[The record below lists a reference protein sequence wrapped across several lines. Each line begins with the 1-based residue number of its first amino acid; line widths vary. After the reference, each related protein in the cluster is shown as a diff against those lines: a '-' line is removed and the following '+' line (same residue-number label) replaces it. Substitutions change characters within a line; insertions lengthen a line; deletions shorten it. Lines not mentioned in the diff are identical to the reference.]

1 MFSRHKS
8 QRLAVLFALLICVGA
23 VAMLK
28 DAAPTASATGQGIS
42 RLFLAPVPCSG
53 QLLRDSHS
61 QRSRVLS
68 RPLACVTALPV
79 LCQQAAVDAGL
90 VSSFS
95 PARRS
100 AFPDT
105 RSGRSPPPAL
115 S

>member
-1 MFSRHKS
+1 MFSRPKS
-8 QRLAVLFALLICVGA
+8 QRLAVLFALLICFGA

-28 DAAPTASATGQGIS
+28 DSAPAASATGQGIS

-53 QLLRDSHS
+53 QLLRGSHS
-61 QRSRVLS
+61 QQSRVLS

-79 LCQQAAVDAGL
+79 LCQQAAVDAGP
-90 VSSFS
+90 VPSFS

-100 AFPDT
+100 PFPDT
-105 RSGRSPPPAL
+105 RSGRSPPMAF